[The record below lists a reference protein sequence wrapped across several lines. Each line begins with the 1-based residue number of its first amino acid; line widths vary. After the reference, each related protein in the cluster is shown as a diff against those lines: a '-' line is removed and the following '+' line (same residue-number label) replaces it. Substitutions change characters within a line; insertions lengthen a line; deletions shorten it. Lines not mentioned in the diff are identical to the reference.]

1 MTTTPTARRLLLGLL
16 AAGALLAA
24 SVYADRAVP
33 GYTLVPVTA
42 ADCVG
47 ISVARQSDGQGG
59 TVIVTTFTFEVKDS
73 GGVVRYQAS
82 ASAQLTPAQRTSLAT
97 FITNVGAPLVND
109 AENL

>member
-42 ADCVG
+42 ADCVSMT
-47 ISVARQSDGQGG
+47 ISRQSDGQGG
-59 TVIVTTFTFEVKDS
+59 TVIVTTTTFEVKDS
-73 GGVVRYQAS
+73 QGTVRYTAS
-82 ASAQLTPAQRTSLAT
+82 VSHQLTPAQRTSLGT
-97 FITNVGAPLVND
+97 FISNVHVPLLNGQ
-109 AENL
+109 ESL